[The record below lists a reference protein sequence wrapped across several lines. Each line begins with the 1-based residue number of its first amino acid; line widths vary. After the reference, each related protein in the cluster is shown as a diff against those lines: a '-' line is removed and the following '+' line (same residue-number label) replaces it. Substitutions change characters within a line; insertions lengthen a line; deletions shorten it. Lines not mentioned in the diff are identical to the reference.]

1 MTTGQLHQPQPIDR
15 AHLLGQVAVRL
26 LAGIPVLMLLLFL
39 PAGTWNYWQA
49 WVYLAVLFTPMLFA
63 LVYML
68 KYEPDLLERR
78 MRAREKESTQRGIIA
93 VSLVYFLVVFMLP
106 GFDQRFGWSNVP
118 TVVVMAAD
126 IIVLLGYGIVLLVFR
141 ENRYASRVV
150 EVEREQSV
158 ISSGPYSIV
167 RHPMY
172 VGMLLMYIFS
182 PLALGSW
189 WAFLPALLM
198 IPILAARIRNEEQVL
213 ARDLPG
219 YTAYMQQVKYR
230 LLPGVW

>member
-1 MTTGQLHQPQPIDR
+1 MTTGQLHQTHSISR
-15 AHLLGQVAVRL
+15 THLLGQVAVRL

-68 KYEPDLLERR
+68 KVAPDLLERR
-78 MRAREKESTQRGIIA
+78 MRAREKESVQKGIIT

-106 GFDQRFGWSNVP
+106 GLDQRFGWSDVP
-118 TVVVMAAD
+118 TAVIIAAD
-126 IIVLLGYGIVLLVFR
+126 LIVLLGYGIVLLVFR

-150 EVEREQSV
+150 EVEQEQSV

-172 VGMLLMYIFS
+172 VGMLLMYISS

-189 WAFLPALLM
+189 WALLPALLM
-198 IPILAARIRNEEQVL
+198 IPILMARIRNEEIVL
-213 ARDLPG
+213 VRDLPG